1 MKIGISLGSGAARG
15 LAHIGILKAFQEAE
29 IPIYAISGSSMGAF
43 IGGLY
48 AAGYD
53 VFQMEKLIYELDW
66 KIFTE
71 FFDIKIT
78 KSGLVDGKKIDR
90 FIYEFVGDIKIEN
103 LDLKFCCVATDLFT
117 GKEIVFNS
125 GSLIKAIRASISFP
139 GVFIPAY
146 LDGMFLVD
154 GGLKNPVPVNR
165 LPDDCDIKIA
175 VHVGPFAEK
184 DEFINKYYSNG
195 ESFGQKDNNLFF
207 KSINKLVRDILG
219 KNIENGKVKYPNI
232 FEILVQSIAIMQEAT
247 AEYVMDDV
255 ECIKVKPDLDGYKL
269 TDFTKAKEIIEI
281 GYEEGKR
288 LINRLLMME
297 GTHEK

>member
-1 MKIGISLGSGAARG
+1 MKIGLALGSGAARG
-15 LAHIGILKAFQEAE
+15 LAHIGVLKAFQEAE
-29 IPIYAISGSSMGAF
+29 IPVYAISGSSMGAF

-71 FFDIKIT
+71 FFDLKIT

-90 FIYEFVGDIKIEN
+90 FIYEFIGDVKIEN

-117 GKEIVFNS
+117 GKEIIFNS

-165 LPDDCDIKIA
+165 LPEDCDVKIA

-184 DEFINKYYSNG
+184 DDFINKYYSNG
-195 ESFGQKDNNLFF
+195 ENFVKDNNIFVN
-207 KSINKLVRDILG
+207 SINKLLKEILRI
-219 KNIENGKVKYPNI
+219 NIDNGKVKYPNI

-255 ECIKVKPDLDGYKL
+255 DCIKVKPDLDGYKL
-269 TDFTKAKEIIEI
+269 TDFTKAKEIISI
-281 GYEEGKR
+281 GYEEGYR
-288 LINRLLMME
+288 LVNQLISME
-297 GTHEK
+297 DVYESK

>member
-1 MKIGISLGSGAARG
+1 MKIGLALGSGAARG
-15 LAHIGILKAFQEAE
+15 LAHIGVLKAFQEAE
-29 IPIYAISGSSMGAF
+29 IPVYAISGSSMGAF

-53 VFQMEKLIYELDW
+53 VFHMEKLIYELDW

-71 FFDIKIT
+71 FFDLKIT

-90 FIYEFVGDIKIEN
+90 FIYEFIGDVKIEN

-117 GKEIVFNS
+117 GKEIIFNS

-165 LPDDCDIKIA
+165 LPEDCDVKIA

-184 DEFINKYYSNG
+184 DDFINKYYSNG
-195 ESFGQKDNNLFF
+195 ENFEKDNNIFVN
-207 KSINKLVRDILG
+207 SINKLLKEIL
-219 KNIENGKVKYPNI
+219 KINIDNGKVKYPNI

-255 ECIKVKPDLDGYKL
+255 DCIKVKPDLDGYKL
-269 TDFTKAKEIIEI
+269 TDFTKAKEIISI

-288 LINRLLMME
+288 LVNQLISME
-297 GTHEK
+297 DVYETK